1 MLNLLGQAFQPTVER
16 GGLYWDIRT
25 GISRGCPLS
34 PLLRALYLKVLDQRL
49 SGTEDVL
56 RALHGRHPRADE
68 DPLAIAAGRAQV
80 EPDLRRTESLA
91 APPTRPSSGA
101 SSEALIFLAIT
112 SAVARYGSRS
122 ERFRITRHGFI
133 GFMSNRIQH
142 PQVPF
147 VWMST

>member
-1 MLNLLGQAFQPTVER
+1 MAPRTYYVR
-16 GGLYWDIRT
+16 YMDDILVLTKTRWQ
-25 GISRGCPLS
+25 
-34 PLLRALYLKVLDQRL
+34 LRR
-49 SGTEDVL
+49 
-56 RALHGRHPRADE
+56 
-68 DPLAIAAGRAQV
+68 GRAQV